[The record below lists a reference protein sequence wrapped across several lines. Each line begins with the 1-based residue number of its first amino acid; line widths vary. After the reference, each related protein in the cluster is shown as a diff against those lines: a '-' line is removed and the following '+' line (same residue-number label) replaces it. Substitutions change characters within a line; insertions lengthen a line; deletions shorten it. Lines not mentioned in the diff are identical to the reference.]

1 MIIQTM
7 AVNQYEQYE
16 CVGCSDT
23 IWLMSKLSTTDF
35 YCSYISISSTLVVFG
50 FSVSLIIRRDV

>member
-7 AVNQYEQYE
+7 VVTKYE

-50 FSVSLIIRRDV
+50 FNSVSLIIRRDV

>member
-7 AVNQYEQYE
+7 VVTQYE
-16 CVGCSDT
+16 CVGCSGT

-50 FSVSLIIRRDV
+50 FNSVSLIIRRDV